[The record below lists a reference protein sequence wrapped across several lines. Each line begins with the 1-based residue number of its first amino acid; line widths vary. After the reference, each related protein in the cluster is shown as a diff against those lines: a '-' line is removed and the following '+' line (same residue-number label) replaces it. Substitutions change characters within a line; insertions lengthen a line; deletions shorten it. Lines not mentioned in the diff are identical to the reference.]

1 MCAARAERR
10 RLPLLVLHAHW
21 QPPGSPAETGGVLF
35 WAETSDAPLP
45 PRSRGRP
52 ARNPK
57 PKEHPFCAAPQ
68 ALERRPGWGTAVGAP
83 PPGRATLRLP
93 TARRGPQPSP
103 HLLHDWEADE
113 PAPSRLSPWR
123 VHGAWL
129 AVPQSLEALARLPQA
144 QDLPPQVALAAEARF
159 WRAAAGLALG
169 TLGGP
174 QPGPRPAPPG

>member
-35 WAETSDAPLP
+35 WAETSDAPPP

-68 ALERRPGWGTAVGAP
+68 ALERLSEWGIALEGAS
-83 PPGRATLRLP
+83 PGRATLRLP
-93 TARRGPQPSP
+93 TARRGPQPAPPPVRAS
-103 HLLHDWEADE
+103 EGAE
-113 PAPSRLSPWR
+113 RGPSRL
-123 VHGAWL
+123 
-129 AVPQSLEALARLPQA
+129 
-144 QDLPPQVALAAEARF
+144 
-159 WRAAAGLALG
+159 
-169 TLGGP
+169 
-174 QPGPRPAPPG
+174 